1 MPLSKKL
8 MKSNR
13 HMSDSHHTELAGR
26 AALITGGSRGLGL
39 EIARAFVGA
48 GASVMLCARDRH
60 ELETAGV
67 SLRLKARAD
76 QSIRWCPA
84 DVTDPGQI
92 AVVVDQSIRDFG
104 ALQVLVNNAGVYGP
118 FGVIE
123 QIDWA
128 AWKHALE
135 INLYGSVNTVRAV
148 LPHFKAQGHGKII
161 QLSGGGATKPLPR
174 ASAYAASKAAI
185 VRFAETIAEECRA
198 FGIDVNS
205 IAPGSLNTRMLD
217 DVLAAGSTKVG
228 LEFFER
234 AVRQK
239 QEGGDAL
246 ADGAQLAVF
255 LASSASNGITGKLI
269 SAIWDNWPEWS
280 DHLDDL
286 RHSDIY
292 TLRRIVGR
300 DRGCEWGDR

>member
-1 MPLSKKL
+1 
-8 MKSNR
+8 
-13 HMSDSHHTELAGR
+13 MSDPHRTELAGR

-48 GASVMLCARDRH
+48 GASVMLCARDKH
-60 ELETAGV
+60 ELETAGA
-67 SLRLKARAD
+67 SLRLQARAG
-76 QSIRWCPA
+76 QIIRWCPA
-84 DVTDPGQI
+84 DVTDPTQI
-92 AVVVDQSIRDFG
+92 AVVVDQSICDFG
-104 ALQVLVNNAGVYGP
+104 ALQVLVNNAGVHGP
-118 FGVIE
+118 FGLIE

-128 AWKHALE
+128 SWKHAIE
-135 INLYGSVNTVRAV
+135 INLHGSVNAVRAV

-174 ASAYAASKAAI
+174 ISAYAASKAAV
-185 VRFAETIAEECRA
+185 VRFAETIAEECRE

-217 DVLAAGSTKVG
+217 DILAAGSTRVG

-246 ADGAQLAVF
+246 AHGAELAVF

-269 SAIWDNWPEWS
+269 SAIWDNWPEWI

-286 RHSDIY
+286 RNSDVY

-300 DRGCEWGDR
+300 DRGSEWGDK

>member
-1 MPLSKKL
+1 
-8 MKSNR
+8 
-13 HMSDSHHTELAGR
+13 MSDPHRTELAGR

-48 GASVMLCARDRH
+48 GASVMICARDKH

-67 SLRLKARAD
+67 SLRLQARAG
-76 QSIRWCPA
+76 QIIRWCPA
-84 DVTDPGQI
+84 DVTDPTQI

-104 ALQVLVNNAGVYGP
+104 ALQVLVNNAGVHGP
-118 FGVIE
+118 FGLIE

-128 AWKHALE
+128 AWKHAIE
-135 INLYGSVNTVRAV
+135 INLFGSVNAVRAV

-174 ASAYAASKAAI
+174 ISAYAASKAAV

-217 DVLAAGSTKVG
+217 DVLAAGSIRVG

-234 AVRQK
+234 AIRQK

-246 ADGAQLAVF
+246 AHGAELAVF
-255 LASSASNGITGKLI
+255 LASSASNSITGKLI
-269 SAIWDNWPEWS
+269 SAIWDNWPEWV

-300 DRGCEWGDR
+300 DRGSEWGDK

>member
-1 MPLSKKL
+1 
-8 MKSNR
+8 
-13 HMSDSHHTELAGR
+13 MSDPHRTELSGR

-48 GASVMLCARDRH
+48 GASVMLCARGQH
-60 ELETAGV
+60 ELETAGR
-67 SLRLKARAD
+67 SLRLQARPG
-76 QSIRWCPA
+76 QIVRWCPA
-84 DVTDPGQI
+84 DVTDPNQI
-92 AVVVDQSIRDFG
+92 AVVVDQSIRDFS
-104 ALQVLVNNAGVYGP
+104 ALQVLVNNAGIHGP
-118 FGVIE
+118 FGPIE
-123 QIDWA
+123 QVNWA
-128 AWKHALE
+128 AWKHAIE
-135 INLYGSVNTVRAV
+135 TNLYGSVNAVRAV

-161 QLSGGGATKPLPR
+161 QMSGGGATKPLPR
-174 ASAYAASKAAI
+174 ISAYAASKAAV

-217 DVLAAGSTKVG
+217 NVLAAGSTQVG
-228 LEFFER
+228 LELFER

-246 ADGAQLAVF
+246 AHGAELAVF

-269 SAIWDNWPEWS
+269 SAIWDNWPAWT
-280 DHLDDL
+280 DHLGDL
-286 RHSDIY
+286 RRSDIY

-300 DRGCEWGDR
+300 DRGFEWSDK